1 MHLFKSLQKRFKYVY
16 NHPESII
23 QKVLYTISPILNDET
38 YLKLLFRISV
48 GYKLNLKN
56 PRTYNEKVNW
66 LKIFYRDA
74 LLSKLADK
82 YEVKDYVQQIIGEK
96 YIIRTYGVW
105 NSFNDI
111 NFNTLPS
118 QFVLK
123 TTHDSGGVVICK
135 DKSKFDIIKA
145 KKIINQHLRTNL
157 YLKFRERIYKDITPR
172 IIAEELLIDK
182 KMNELKDYKFFCFNG
197 KPKVMYIA
205 SGRQDKKIKFDFYDI
220 NFKHLDIVQN
230 YPQNGDIYEKPKNY
244 DLMLEL
250 ARKLSIGLP
259 HVRVDFYNID
269 GKIYFGEYTF
279 FHHGGLKPFH
289 PTKWDMEFGS
299 WIDLKNISS

>member
-1 MHLFKSLQKRFKYVY
+1 MRLFKSLQKRFRYVSK
-16 NHPESII
+16 HPKSLIR
-23 QKVLYTISPILNDET
+23 KALYTISPILNDET

-123 TTHDSGGVVICK
+123 TTHDSGGVVI
-135 DKSKFDIIKA
+135 
-145 KKIINQHLRTNL
+145 
-157 YLKFRERIYKDITPR
+157 
-172 IIAEELLIDK
+172 
-182 KMNELKDYKFFCFNG
+182 
-197 KPKVMYIA
+197 
-205 SGRQDKKIKFDFYDI
+205 
-220 NFKHLDIVQN
+220 
-230 YPQNGDIYEKPKNY
+230 
-244 DLMLEL
+244 
-250 ARKLSIGLP
+250 
-259 HVRVDFYNID
+259 
-269 GKIYFGEYTF
+269 
-279 FHHGGLKPFH
+279 
-289 PTKWDMEFGS
+289 
-299 WIDLKNISS
+299 